1 MKPVQLR
8 ILGVLV
14 LPLLFS
20 ACGKEPPRNEASAS
34 SISGFNYSGEGIQ
47 EYHVNGVWGGG
58 ISIGGGYGTVCCV
71 NLPDRWTPDL
81 KVTIGWRRSD
91 CGQRGP
97 ANTRCPPLPP
107 DFQMGQRPPEWKYKS
122 LKKEVPVERFER
134 GDTVQVFFLPDDQV
148 KVYVS
153 SIDPEHKDHPAAL
166 GRPHP
171 LDKPNWKDSE

>member
-91 CGQRGP
+91 CGPDGPRGS
-97 ANTRCPPLPP
+97 RCPVPVDYQTSGKPLP
-107 DFQMGQRPPEWKYKS
+107 WSYKT
-122 LKKEVPVERFER
+122 LKREVPIERFEK
-134 GDTVQVFFLPDDQV
+134 GVTLQVFFLPDDQV

-153 SIDPEHKDHPAAL
+153 SFDPEHKDHPAVL

>member
-91 CGQRGP
+91 CEPDGPRGS
-97 ANTRCPPLPP
+97 RCPVPVDYQTSGKPLP
-107 DFQMGQRPPEWKYKS
+107 WSYKT
-122 LKKEVPVERFER
+122 LKREVPIERFEK
-134 GDTVQVFFLPDDQV
+134 GDTLQVFFLPDDQV

-153 SIDPEHKDHPAAL
+153 SFDPEHKDHPAVL